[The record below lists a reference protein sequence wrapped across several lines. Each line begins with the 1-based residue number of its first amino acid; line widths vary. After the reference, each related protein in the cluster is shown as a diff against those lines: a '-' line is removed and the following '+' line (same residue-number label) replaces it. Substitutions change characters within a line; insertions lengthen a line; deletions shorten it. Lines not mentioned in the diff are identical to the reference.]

1 MLGRTNR
8 MWWGAA
14 IEAPDPLA
22 LATFYSSLLDWPI
35 VHHEPGTA
43 VMQPPQEGVF
53 IVFQQADD
61 YVAPVLQRQRRG
73 RADQRGDINTPARA

>member
-1 MLGRTNR
+1 

-22 LATFYSSLLDWPI
+22 LATFYSSLLEWPI

-61 YVAPVLQRQRRG
+61 YVAPVWPPLPGG
-73 RADQRGDINTPARA
+73 RSRWTNDVPRSRLAPPW